1 MKIQVLGFAGEMPRT
16 IPRLLGESYAQS
28 AVNTKLEDGSLTP
41 VRRPRLEKTLSADA
55 QTIYKFRDEW
65 LSWPGS
71 VNVAPAPVATDRIY
85 VTGDGRPK
93 LIAGDETYDLALD
106 RPTLPIKTSINVDTE
121 FVTIDGTT
129 FKPTDN
135 LSGKTTKGYSYTVVE
150 ANRTATITVTQIGMS
165 VADAEALVNSI
176 GYSNTTTERTA
187 GIRTVTLTKIVDSG
201 ADNNEGVL
209 NIRSKVFV
217 DTDNDAEEAEV
228 PELEVNED
236 DEFVTIDGKS
246 FKLVDGLTVVTNS
259 GFVVTID
266 MNFGTAQIKVSSAAG
281 VSVAAAQNMVNSIG
295 YSNLSANLSPGI
307 RLFTINELTDSGS
320 NVNTGYT
327 AIASRVYVDVDNPSQ
342 PTSPTPLTPT
352 DTPGLNDPPQITT
365 GSRNPT
371 YAFGDGVVTMFQGT
385 EISTVDAGQ
394 TIKSLTFTVT
404 GFKEDGSNDIPVL
417 VTKPLNP
424 TYTTG
429 IVSLF
434 SNTKISTVDIGQT
447 ITSVTFEVGSLV
459 NGNVSADLS
468 QTILYAYTWVTKFD
482 EESEPSDLSAELL
495 WDQGLTVT
503 LTGFS
508 SPPTTRGVDR
518 MRIYR
523 SQTSSLGVTELFFI
537 AERPAT
543 TAPFVDE
550 SLDINEPIPST
561 NFNPPPD
568 GLSGIISLP
577 NGMMAAFDGK
587 RLYFCEPF
595 IPHAWPESYVLTT
608 DFPIVG
614 LGSFGGSMAILTTGL
629 PYVVSGNAPENM
641 VMEKIETNYPC
652 INARGIVDLGYAIAY
667 PSHGGLVA
675 VSSAG
680 AKIVSDSLFTRDQW
694 LELAPQSFVAG
705 QFSGRYLASYSYFD
719 IDNIKRRGIIIMD
732 LSGAQPFLIR
742 SADYADA
749 MFYEVESGSLYF
761 VAGHRRIYLWD
772 AQSQPYSEQTWM
784 SKRYMLSTDTNFGAI
799 LIEGDDITSVAQKAT
814 INARNAEIRARN
826 RQLIASAKSVGGEI
840 GQSALGLLPIGGT
853 MLDSVESDLPAIG
866 VSIIADG
873 REVGYVSR
881 MNEICRLPSGFQA
894 RSWEI
899 VVRGNVQVTGI
910 TLANTPNEIAEG

>member
-16 IPRLLGESYAQS
+16 IPRLLGDSYAQS

-41 VRRPRLEKTLSADA
+41 VRRPRLDQTLAADA
-55 QTIYKFRDEW
+55 QTIYKFRGEW
-65 LSWPGS
+65 LSWPGV
-71 VNVAPAPVATDRIY
+71 VNVAAAPVATDRIY
-85 VTGDGRPK
+85 VTGDGKPK
-93 LIAGDETYDLALD
+93 LIAGDETFDLAVS
-106 RPTLPIKTSINVDTE
+106 RPVLPVKTSINVDTE
-121 FVTIDGTT
+121 FVTVDGAT
-129 FKPTDN
+129 FKPTDG
-135 LSGKTTKGYSYTVVE
+135 LTGKTAKGFTYTVSE
-150 ANRTATITVTQIGMS
+150 ANRTATITVTQPGMS
-165 VADAEALVNSI
+165 VADAEAMVNSI
-176 GYSNTTTERTA
+176 GYSNTTVDRTA
-187 GIRTVTLTKIVDSG
+187 GVRTVTLTKIVDSG

-209 NIRSKVFV
+209 NVRSKVFV
-217 DTDNDAEEAEV
+217 DTDNDADDEDD
-228 PELEVNED
+228 PELEVYED
-236 DEFVTIDGKS
+236 DEFVTVDGKS
-246 FKLVDGLTVVTNS
+246 FKLVDGLSVVTNN
-259 GFVVTID
+259 GWVVKID
-266 MNFGTAQIKVSSAAG
+266 MNFGTAQIVVSSAAG
-281 VSVAAAQNMVNSIG
+281 VSAGAAQNMVNSIG
-295 YSNLSANLSPGI
+295 YSNLSPNLSPGI
-307 RLFTINELTDSGS
+307 RLFTLNELTDSGATA
-320 NVNTGYT
+320 NTGYT
-327 AIASRVYVDVDNPSQ
+327 AIASRVYVDVDNPSL
-342 PTSPTPLTPT
+342 PTTATPLNPT
-352 DTPGLNDPPQITT
+352 DTPGQDDPPQIST
-365 GSRNPT
+365 GSKNPS
-371 YAFGDGVVTMFQGT
+371 YAPGDGVKTLFQGT
-385 EISTVDAGQ
+385 QISAVDAGQ
-394 TIKSLTFTVT
+394 TIKSVKFTVT

-429 IVSLF
+429 VALAF
-434 SNTKISTVDIGQT
+434 SGTKISTVDIGQT
-447 ITSVTFEVGSLV
+447 ITSLTFEVGSLV

-537 AERPAT
+537 AEREAT

-550 SLDINEPIPST
+550 SLAINEPIPST

-608 DFPIVG
+608 DYPIVG

-667 PSHGGLVA
+667 PSHSGLVA

-694 LELAPQSFVAG
+694 LELNPSSFVAG

-719 IDNIKRRGIIIMD
+719 IDNIKRRGIVIMD

-749 MFYEVESGSLYF
+749 MFYEVETGSLFF
-761 VAGHRRIYLWD
+761 VANHRQIYQWD
-772 AQSQPYSEQTWM
+772 AQSQPYSEQTWL
-784 SKRYMLSTDTNFGAI
+784 SKRYMLSTYTNFGAI
-799 LIEGDDITSVAQKAT
+799 LIEGEDITSDAQRAT
-814 INARNAEIRARN
+814 INARNAQLRAKN
-826 RQLIASAKSVGGEI
+826 KALIAAAGSVGGEM
-840 GQSALGLLPIGGT
+840 GAVALGLLPIGGSL
-853 MLDSVESDLPAIG
+853 LDLVEEDLPAIG

-873 REVGYVSR
+873 REVGYVNR
-881 MNEICRLPSGFQA
+881 MNEICRLPSGFEA
-894 RSWEI
+894 KRWEI
-899 VVRGNVQVTGI
+899 LVRGNVQVTGI
-910 TLANTPNEIAEG
+910 TLANTPTDIAEG

>member
-1 MKIQVLGFAGEMPRT
+1 MKIQLLGFAGEMPRT

-41 VRRPRLEKTLSADA
+41 VRRPRLEQTLTEDA
-55 QTIYKFRDEW
+55 QTIYKFRGDW
-65 LSWPGS
+65 LSWPGF

-85 VTGDGRPK
+85 VTGDGKPK
-93 LIAGDETYDLALD
+93 LIAGDETFDLAVS
-106 RPTLPIKTSINVDTE
+106 RPVLPVKTGINVDTE
-121 FVTIDGTT
+121 MVTIDGVT
-129 FKPTDN
+129 FKPIDGV
-135 LSGKTTKGYSYTVVE
+135 SGKTTKGFTYTVSE
-150 ANRTATITVTQIGMS
+150 ANRTALITVTQIGMS
-165 VADAEALVNSI
+165 VADAEAVVNSI
-176 GYSNTTTERTA
+176 GYSNTTPEPTS

-201 ADNNEGVL
+201 PDNNEGVL
-209 NIRSKVFV
+209 NVRSNIYV
-217 DTDNDAEEAEV
+217 DTDNPSEEEEV
-228 PELEVNED
+228 PDLEVYED
-236 DEFVTIDGKS
+236 DEFVTVDGRS
-246 FKLVDGLTVVTNS
+246 FKLVDGLSVVTQS
-259 GFVVTID
+259 GWVVKID
-266 MNFGTAQIKVSSAAG
+266 MNFGTAQITVSYAAG
-281 VSVAAAQNMVNSIG
+281 ASILAAQNVLNSVG

-307 RLFTINELTDSGS
+307 RLFTLNEVVDSGDS
-320 NVNTGYT
+320 ANTGYT
-327 AIASRVYVDVDNPSQ
+327 AIASRVYVNVDNPSL
-342 PTSPTPLTPT
+342 PTTATPLTPV
-352 DTPGLNDPPQITT
+352 DTPNVNDPPQISV
-365 GSRNPT
+365 GSRNPS
-371 YAFGDGVVTMFQGT
+371 YKFGDGIVGMFQGAQ
-385 EISTVDAGQ
+385 ISAVDAGQ
-394 TIKSLTFTVT
+394 SIKSFKFTVT

-424 TYTTG
+424 TYAG
-429 IVSLF
+429 GVALAF

-447 ITSVTFEVGSLV
+447 ITSISFEVGSLV

-523 SQTSSLGVTELFFI
+523 SQTSSLGVTQLFFI
-537 AERPAT
+537 AEREAT

-550 SLDINEPIPST
+550 SLAINEPIPST

-587 RLYFCEPF
+587 RLYFSEPF
-595 IPHAWPESYVLTT
+595 VPHAWPESYVLTT
-608 DFPIVG
+608 DYPIVG
-614 LGSFGGSMAILTTGL
+614 LGSFGGSMAIMTTGL

-667 PSHGGLVA
+667 PSHSGLVA

-680 AKIVSDSLFTRDQW
+680 AKIVSDTLFTRDQW
-694 LELAPQSFVAG
+694 LELSPQSFVAG

-719 IDNIKRRGIIIMD
+719 IANIKRRGIIIMD

-742 SADYADA
+742 NADYADA
-749 MFYEVESGSLYF
+749 MFYEVETGSLYF
-761 VAGHRRIYLWD
+761 VAGQRRIYQWD
-772 AQSQPYSEQTWM
+772 AQSQPYSEQTWL
-784 SKRYMLSTDTNFGAI
+784 SKRYMLSTYTNFGAI
-799 LIEGDDITSVAQKAT
+799 LIEGDDITSDAQRAT
-814 INARNAEIRARN
+814 INARNAVLRKRN
-826 RQLIASAKSVGGEI
+826 QALIEANKSVSGEI
-840 GQSALGLLPIGGT
+840 GTIPLGVLPIGGSL
-853 MLDSVESDLPAIG
+853 LDPVEGDLPAIG

-873 REVGYVSR
+873 REVGYVNQL
-881 MNEICRLPSGFQA
+881 NEICRLPSGFQA
-894 RSWEI
+894 KSWEI
-899 VVRGNVQVTGI
+899 LVRGNVQVTGI
-910 TLANTPNEIAEG
+910 TLANTPTDIAEG

>member
-1 MKIQVLGFAGEMPRT
+1 MKIQLLGFAGEMPRT

-41 VRRPRLEKTLSADA
+41 VRRPRLEQTLTEDA
-55 QTIYKFRDEW
+55 QTIYKFRGDW
-65 LSWPGS
+65 LSWPGF

-85 VTGDGRPK
+85 VTGDGKPK
-93 LIAGDETYDLALD
+93 LIAGDETFDLAVS
-106 RPTLPIKTSINVDTE
+106 RPVLPVKTSINVDTE
-121 FVTIDGTT
+121 MVTIDGVT
-129 FKPTDN
+129 FKPIDGV
-135 LSGKTTKGYSYTVVE
+135 SGKTTKGFTYTVSE
-150 ANRTATITVTQIGMS
+150 ANRTAVITVTQIGMS
-165 VADAEALVNSI
+165 VADAEAVVNSI
-176 GYSNTTTERTA
+176 GYSNTTPEPTS

-201 ADNNEGVL
+201 PDNNEGVL
-209 NIRSKVFV
+209 NVRSNIYV
-217 DTDNDAEEAEV
+217 DTDNPSEEEEV
-228 PELEVNED
+228 PELEVYED
-236 DEFVTIDGKS
+236 DEFVTVDGRS
-246 FKLVDGLTVVTNS
+246 FKLVDGLSVVTQS
-259 GFVVTID
+259 GWVVKID
-266 MNFGTAQIKVSSAAG
+266 MNFGTAQITVSYAAG
-281 VSVAAAQNMVNSIG
+281 ASILAAQNVLNSVG

-307 RLFTINELTDSGS
+307 RLFTLNEVVDSGDS
-320 NVNTGYT
+320 ANTGYT
-327 AIASRVYVDVDNPSQ
+327 AIASRVYVNVDNPSL
-342 PTSPTPLTPT
+342 PTTATPLTPV
-352 DTPGLNDPPQITT
+352 DTPNVNDPPQISV
-365 GSRNPT
+365 GSRNPS
-371 YAFGDGVVTMFQGT
+371 YKFGDGIVGMFQGAQ
-385 EISTVDAGQ
+385 ISAVDAGQ
-394 TIKSLTFTVT
+394 SIKSFKFTVT

-424 TYTTG
+424 TYAG
-429 IVSLF
+429 GVALAF

-447 ITSVTFEVGSLV
+447 ITSISFEVGSLV

-523 SQTSSLGVTELFFI
+523 SQTSSLGVTQLFFI
-537 AERPAT
+537 AEREAT

-550 SLDINEPIPST
+550 SLAINEPIPST

-587 RLYFCEPF
+587 RLYFSEPF
-595 IPHAWPESYVLTT
+595 VPHAWPESYVLTT
-608 DFPIVG
+608 DYPIVG
-614 LGSFGGSMAILTTGL
+614 LGSFGGSMAIMTTGL

-667 PSHGGLVA
+667 PSHSGLVA

-680 AKIVSDSLFTRDQW
+680 AKIVSDTLFTRDQW
-694 LELAPQSFVAG
+694 LELSPQSFVAG

-719 IDNIKRRGIIIMD
+719 IANIKRRGIIIMD

-742 SADYADA
+742 NADYADA
-749 MFYEVESGSLYF
+749 MFYEVETGSLYF
-761 VAGHRRIYLWD
+761 VAGQRRIYQWD
-772 AQSQPYSEQTWM
+772 AQSQPYSEQTWL
-784 SKRYMLSTDTNFGAI
+784 SKRYMLSTYTNFGAI
-799 LIEGDDITSVAQKAT
+799 LIEGDDITSDAQRAT
-814 INARNAEIRARN
+814 INARNAVLRKRN
-826 RQLIASAKSVGGEI
+826 QALIEANKSVSGEI
-840 GQSALGLLPIGGT
+840 GAIPLGVLPIGGSL
-853 MLDSVESDLPAIG
+853 LDPVEDDLPAIG

-873 REVGYVSR
+873 REVGYVNQL
-881 MNEICRLPSGFQA
+881 NEICRLPSGFQA
-894 RSWEI
+894 KSWEI
-899 VVRGNVQVTGI
+899 LVRGNVQVTGI
-910 TLANTPNEIAEG
+910 TLANTPTDIAEG